1 MDIVT
6 KCAKYQPGKNDLQ
19 NFPNKFSPSTGAM
32 ISLPGRHDL
41 AGPDLGKFHQDQ
53 ETFRCLGKFVALFL
67 ATHFSPGAMISL
79 PGRHDLAGPDLVKF
93 HQVSMLPRCEPG
105 NFCLEFFADHFSTN
119 HGTGFAWR
127 ETSRYPIGH

>member
-1 MDIVT
+1 MEIVT
-6 KCAKYQPGKNDLQ
+6 LLAD
-19 NFPNKFSPSTGAM
+19 FPILHFAGEICCSFFATHFSPGAM

-79 PGRHDLAGPDLVKF
+79 PGRHDLAGPDL
-93 HQVSMLPRCEPG
+93 E
-105 NFCLEFFADHFSTN
+105 
-119 HGTGFAWR
+119 
-127 ETSRYPIGH
+127 